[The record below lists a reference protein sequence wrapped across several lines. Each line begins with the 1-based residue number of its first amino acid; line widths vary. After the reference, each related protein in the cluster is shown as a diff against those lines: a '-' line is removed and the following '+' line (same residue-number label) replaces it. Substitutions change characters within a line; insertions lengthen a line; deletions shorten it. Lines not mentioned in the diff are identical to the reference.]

1 MKVCILGNGLIS
13 LTLAQTLVKQGIY
26 VDIFSIKNPINYK
39 KTQTL
44 GISRSNVNFFNKNI
58 LNIQNLLWDINKI
71 EIYSENLNN
80 EQILNF
86 ENQNEKLFSIVKNY
100 QLYNLLL
107 QELKKNYLCSFKKT
121 INLKNLLGRNYKL
134 VINTDYSNPL
144 TKKLFHRQFR
154 KDYKSF
160 AYTSI
165 IKHKKLKN
173 NIATQIFTSKGPLA
187 FLPLSKTET
196 SIVYSFKGNE
206 KIDFKQCVKKYNNR
220 YEILSFRDISSFK
233 LISSDLRSYFNKNV
247 LAFGDLLHKIHPLAG
262 QGFNMS
268 LRDTREILNLIKS
281 KKENGLDL
289 DYSIC
294 IDFEKKTRHK
304 NLIFSNSVD
313 FIYEY
318 FNFENK
324 VKKNFLS
331 KAVKYLGKNN
341 KINKILTNVADNGFM
356 I

>member
-1 MKVCILGNGLIS
+1 MSNYSGIKISMMNFIL
-13 LTLAQTLVKQGIY
+13 
-26 VDIFSIKNPINYK
+26 KNC
-39 KTQTL
+39 
-44 GISRSNVNFFNKNI
+44 
-58 LNIQNLLWDINKI
+58 
-71 EIYSENLNN
+71 NLNM
-80 EQILNF
+80 ENF
-86 ENQNEKLFSIVKNY
+86 ISKELSIHLIQVLVNGTHDLLTEPIIDVLHRIAIVNY
-100 QLYNLLL
+100 QRFANDILLYLIGETEKVLNSNHQGDI
-107 QELKKNYLCSFKKT
+107 QELKKNYFCSFKKT
-121 INLKNLLGRNYKL
+121 INSENLLKKNYKL
-134 VINTDYSNPL
+134 IINTDYSNPL

-154 KDYKSF
+154 KNYKSF

-196 SIVYSFKGNE
+196 SIVYSFSGNE

-268 LRDTREILNLIKS
+268 LRDTREILNLIML

-304 NLIFSNSVD
+304 NLIFSNSID